1 MCACVCVCVGGGG
14 GGVYKLKPVS
24 GYPRPVELNESQCD
38 HPGLPI
44 PNKPYG
50 FCGRKAPV
58 CTGS

>member
-1 MCACVCVCVGGGG
+1 MCVCVCGGGG
-14 GGVYKLKPVS
+14 IYKLKPVS
-24 GYPRPVELNESQCD
+24 GYSRPVELNESQGG

-44 PNKPYG
+44 SNKPYG